1 MQIADIAMTSCC
13 RLRIPAILLCLIVAW
28 MAGTAGAEERACTP
42 YKTEF
47 GKPCEVY
54 KVSAGGK
61 EVEVKNFWKNLR
73 IARLGFDGEV
83 TVSISAKGKP
93 VKAYE
98 IRPWWVEREVEVD
111 GDKLKITLK
120 KPADLRV
127 VVNDNP
133 ALALFTYPAYK
144 KPAGKDVHS
153 FADEKGADATGK
165 TNQTAVLQAAI
176 DRIHKAGG
184 GTLYVPPGIYGGS
197 KQAELFFKS
206 NVTLNLHPEA
216 TIRQIRFLLNDVEN
230 VKLIG
235 HGVLDFTGSPRGN
248 QAGCLRGNDA
258 NNVLIEHLTSLN
270 FDYNWNTRFDRSR
283 NVLMQHYRV
292 FGGKDGID
300 PVDSQ
305 KITMR
310 HVYIATMDDCIASK
324 SFSQGRNKKTEAVSD
339 ILAEYCMLQCF
350 KYGALK
356 IGTETNAN
364 HFRNITYR
372 NVDIVGTMRAAIIQ
386 LRDGAEISKITFE
399 NIRCDRAWGRAID
412 FVIQKRKG
420 LGTIHDVLV
429 KNVTLGK
436 IRTKDAAKPNSPNG
450 PPRVVG
456 YDDDHKISNV
466 TFENLVIDGKLITKP
481 EQANFEIKHAENIRF
496 VTTPQRGDQKK

>member
-1 MQIADIAMTSCC
+1 MPDWTMRRMITWTVAGVLLVMLATHASADSGS
-13 RLRIPAILLCLIVAW
+13 V
-28 MAGTAGAEERACTP
+28 TP
-42 YKTEF
+42 YKTEV
-47 GKPCEVY
+47 GKPCKVY
-54 KVSAGGK
+54 KVTAGGK
-61 EVEVKNFWKNLR
+61 TMEVKHFWKDLR
-73 IARLGFDGEV
+73 MARLGFDGEV

-93 VKAYE
+93 VKAYS
-98 IRPWWVEREVEVD
+98 IRPWWVEHKAEVD

-133 ALALFTYPAYK
+133 ALALFTYPTYK
-144 KPAGKDVHS
+144 KPSGKDVHS
-153 FADEKGADATGK
+153 LADEKGADASGK
-165 TNQTAVLQAAI
+165 TDQTAVLQAAI

-184 GTLYVPPGIYGGS
+184 GTLYVPPGVYGGS
-197 KQAELFFKS
+197 EDAELFLKS

-235 HGVLDFTGSPRGN
+235 HGVLDFTGSKGGN
-248 QAGCLRGNDA
+248 QMGCLRGNDA
-258 NNVLIEHLTSLN
+258 NNVRIEHLTSLN

-305 KITMR
+305 KITIR
-310 HVYIATMDDCIASK
+310 HVYIVTQDDCIATK
-324 SFSQGRNKKTEAVSD
+324 SFRQRKRSKTEEVSD
-339 ILAEYCMLQCF
+339 ILAEYGMLQCL
-350 KYGALK
+350 KYGAVK

-372 NVDIVGTMRAAIIQ
+372 NMDIVAAERPMIIQ
-386 LRDGAEISKITFE
+386 LRDGAEVSNITFE
-399 NIRCDRAWGRAID
+399 NIRCDYAFGRAID
-412 FVIQKRKG
+412 FVIQKRRG

-429 KNVTLGK
+429 KNVNLKK
-436 IRTKDAAKPNSPNG
+436 ITRKEGRT
-450 PPRVVG
+450 PRVAG
-456 YDDDHKISNV
+456 YDDAHKISNV
-466 TFENLVIDGKLITKP
+466 TFENLVIEGKVVTKP
-481 EQANFEIKHAENIRF
+481 EQADFEMKHTENIRF
-496 VTTPQRGDQKK
+496 IAPKE

>member
-1 MQIADIAMTSCC
+1 MKDFKK
-13 RLRIPAILLCLIVAW
+13 RLPGFCVIGALLLSLATPVF
-28 MAGTAGAEERACTP
+28 AGSGSVTP
-42 YKTEF
+42 YKTGF

-54 KVSAGGK
+54 KVTADGK
-61 EVEVKNFWKNLR
+61 DVEVKEFWKNLR
-73 IARLGFDGEV
+73 IARLGFDGKV
-83 TVSISAKGKP
+83 TVTISAGDQP
-93 VKAYE
+93 VRAYE
-98 IRPWWVEREVEVD
+98 IRPFWAQYDAQVD
-111 GDKLKITLK
+111 GNQLKITLD
-120 KPADLRV
+120 KPCDLRV
-127 VVNDNP
+127 VVNDSP
-133 ALALFTYPAYK
+133 ALALFAYPAYE
-144 KPAGKDVHS
+144 KPAGENVHS
-153 FADEKGADATGK
+153 LADEKGVDPTG
-165 TNQTAVLQAAI
+165 TIDQTAILQTAI

-184 GTLYVPPGIYGGS
+184 GTLYVPPGVYGGS
-197 KQAELFFKS
+197 KEAELFLKS

-230 VKLIG
+230 VKLTG
-235 HGVLDFTGSPRGN
+235 HGVLDFTGSKGGN

-258 NNVLIEHLTSLN
+258 SNVRIEQLTSLN

-283 NVLMQHYRV
+283 NVLIQHYRV

-305 KITMR
+305 KVTIR
-310 HVYIATMDDCIASK
+310 HVYIATVDDCIAAK
-324 SFSQGRNKKTEAVSD
+324 SFSQGRGRPKTEAVSD

-350 KYGALK
+350 RYGALK

-372 NVDIVGTMRAAIIQ
+372 NADIVGAMRVAIIQ
-386 LRDGAEISKITFE
+386 LRDGAEVSKVTFE

-436 IRTKDAAKPNSPNG
+436 VRTEDAAKPDSPDG
-450 PPRVVG
+450 PIRVAG
-456 YDDDHKISNV
+456 YDDAHKISNV
-466 TFENLVIDGKLITKP
+466 TFENLLIDGKLITKP
-481 EQANFEIKHAENIRF
+481 EQANFDI
-496 VTTPQRGDQKK
+496 QRKSVSWPHRSSITRNSNP

>member
-1 MQIADIAMTSCC
+1 MTDSKNCLAVYC
-13 RLRIPAILLCLIVAW
+13 PGFCVIGVLVLSLATPAF
-28 MAGTAGAEERACTP
+28 AGSGSVTP

-54 KVSAGGK
+54 TVTADGK
-61 EVEVKNFWKNLR
+61 DVEVRNFWKDLR
-73 IARLGFDGEV
+73 IARLGFDGRV
-83 TVSISAKGKP
+83 TVTISASDQP
-93 VKAYE
+93 VRAYE
-98 IRPWWVEREVEVD
+98 IRPFWAKYDAEVD
-111 GDKLKITLK
+111 GNQLKVTLDK
-120 KPADLRV
+120 PCDLRV
-127 VVNDNP
+127 VVNDSP
-133 ALALFTYPAYK
+133 ALALFTYPAYE
-144 KPAGKDVHS
+144 KPAGKGVYD
-153 FADEKGADATGK
+153 FANEKGADATGK
-165 TNQTAVLQAAI
+165 TDQTAVFQAAI

-184 GTLYVPPGIYGGS
+184 GTLYVPPGVYGGS
-197 KQAELFFKS
+197 KEAELFFKS

-216 TIRQIRFLLNDVEN
+216 TIRQIRFLLNDVED

-235 HGVLDFTGSPRGN
+235 HGVLDFTGSPGGN

-258 NNVLIEHLTSLN
+258 SNVLIEQLTSLN

-283 NVLMQHYRV
+283 DVLIQNYRV

-305 KITMR
+305 KVTMR
-310 HVYIATMDDCIASK
+310 HVYIATVDDCIATK
-324 SFSQGRNKKTEAVSD
+324 SFSQGRGAKTEAVSD

-350 KYGALK
+350 RYGGVK

-372 NVDIVGTMRAAIIQ
+372 NVDIVGAMRAMIIQ
-386 LRDGAEISKITFE
+386 LRDGAEVSKVTFE

-412 FVIQKRKG
+412 FVIEKRKG

-429 KNVTLGK
+429 KNVTLGN
-436 IRTKDAAKPNSPNG
+436 IQRGEGLA
-450 PPRVVG
+450 PRVAG

-466 TFENLVIDGKLITKP
+466 TFENLVIDGKPITKP
-481 EQANFEIKHAENIRF
+481 EQANFEINHAEGIRF
-496 VTTPQRGDQKK
+496 VPAPQQQPNENK